1 MVLHQ
6 RIRHSEELLHTALYR
21 VLFSSVAL
29 NVLFVAI
36 LVICILILS
45 RPAW

>member
-1 MVLHQ
+1 MFLHQ
-6 RIRHSEELLHTALYR
+6 RIRQSEDLLHTALYR

-29 NVLFVAI
+29 NVLFIAI
-36 LVICILILS
+36 LVVCILLLS

>member
-1 MVLHQ
+1 MVLNQ

-36 LVICILILS
+36 LVVCILILS

>member
-6 RIRHSEELLHTALYR
+6 RIRHSEEMLHTALYR

-36 LVICILILS
+36 LVVCILLLS

>member
-1 MVLHQ
+1 MLLQQ
-6 RIRHSEELLHTALYR
+6 RIRHSEELLHTALIR

-29 NVLFVAI
+29 NVLFIAI
-36 LVICILILS
+36 LVVCILLLS

>member
-1 MVLHQ
+1 MVLHE

-29 NVLFVAI
+29 NLLFVAI
-36 LVICILILS
+36 LVICVLLFS
-45 RPAW
+45 RAAW

>member
-6 RIRHSEELLHTALYR
+6 RFRHSEELVHTALYR

-36 LVICILILS
+36 LVICVLLLS

>member
-6 RIRHSEELLHTALYR
+6 RIRQSEELLHAALYR

-29 NVLFVAI
+29 NLLFAAI
-36 LVICILILS
+36 LVICLLVFA
-45 RPAW
+45 REAR

>member
-6 RIRHSEELLHTALYR
+6 RIRQSEELLHMALYR

-29 NVLFVAI
+29 NLLFVAI
-36 LVICILILS
+36 LVICVLLFS
-45 RPAW
+45 RAAW

>member
-6 RIRHSEELLHTALYR
+6 RIRQSEELLHTAFYR

-29 NVLFVAI
+29 NLLFVAI
-36 LVICILILS
+36 LVICLLLFS
-45 RPAW
+45 RSAW

>member
-36 LVICILILS
+36 LLICILLLS

>member
-29 NVLFVAI
+29 NLLFVAI
-36 LVICILILS
+36 LVICVLLFS
-45 RPAW
+45 RAAW

>member
-36 LVICILILS
+36 LVICVLLLS